1 MPELSDSSRLK
12 AIIDTAIDG
21 IITIDERGI
30 IDTVNPAAAKLFGY
44 AKEELVGKNISMLMP
59 EPYHSAHDQY
69 LADYHRGGQGKIIG
83 IGREVIGLRKN
94 GNTFPFRLAVGEVK
108 LKGDSRLYTGIIHDL
123 SQQKGQEEQLRRYAA
138 DLERSNRELENFAYI
153 SSHDLQEPL
162 RKIQAFG
169 SRILSREGDN
179 LSPQGRDY
187 LERIQ
192 RASAR
197 LQNLINDLLTFSRVS
212 SRAKPFVMVD
222 LNQILAEVCSDL
234 EIAIT
239 EAEATIDVAS
249 LPSIEADPT
258 QIRQLFQNLLSNAV
272 KFRREGVP
280 PQITVTAEDATP
292 NPEPDRRKPRKTY
305 QIAIQDN
312 GIGFEEKYL
321 DRIFNIFQR
330 LEGRKSEGSGIG
342 LAICRKI
349 ALRHGGDLSAKST
362 PGEGSRF
369 IITLPAKQD
378 HPTKRTVDA
387 PSLSNH
393 PSTLKP

>member
-1 MPELSDSSRLK
+1 MATLSDTTRLK
-12 AIIDTAIDG
+12 AIIETAIDG
-21 IITIDERGI
+21 IITIDEGGI

-44 AKEELVGKNISMLMP
+44 ERDELVGQNISMLMP
-59 EPYHSAHDQY
+59 EPHQSVHDQY
-69 LADYHRGGQGKIIG
+69 LNNYQKTGEGKIIG
-83 IGREVIGLRKN
+83 VGREVIGLRKS
-94 GNTFPFRLAVGEVK
+94 GDTFPFRLAVGEV
-108 LKGDSRLYTGIIHDL
+108 RLEGSNRFYTGIIHDL
-123 SQQKGQEEQLRRYAA
+123 TQQKSQEEQLRRYAA

-169 SRILSREGDN
+169 SRILSREGEN
-179 LSPQGRDY
+179 LSPEGRDY

-197 LQNLINDLLTFSRVS
+197 LQTLINDLLAFSRVS
-212 SRAKPFVMVD
+212 SRAKPFVTVD

-239 EAEATIDVAS
+239 EAQAEIIIDK
-249 LPSIEADPT
+249 LPTLEADPT
-258 QIRQLFQNLLSNAV
+258 QIRQLFQNLISNAI
-272 KFRREGVP
+272 KFRREGVAP
-280 PQITVTAEDATP
+280 VVKLFSETQTESTTS
-292 NPEPDRRKPRKTY
+292 RRKPLITHRVTVS
-305 QIAIQDN
+305 DN

-330 LEGRKSEGSGIG
+330 LEGRKYEGSGIG

-349 ALRHGGDLSAKST
+349 ALRHGGDLMAQSK

-369 IITLPAKQD
+369 WVTLPAEQLSPSPKNVD
-378 HPTKRTVDA
+378 DLNLFTYPTTRE
-387 PSLSNH
+387 P
-393 PSTLKP
+393 